1 MDKPVII
8 VRKVKRGGHGAH
20 GGAWKV
26 AYADFVTAMMA
37 FFLVMWLVGQ
47 SKGVKASIASYF
59 RDPGVF
65 EHDNGKAPIAGGDLH
80 VDPMNHSEPLPADT
94 QKLEDAERQL
104 LEQTA
109 KRIRQQLAENPALKK
124 LEKQIEI
131 QITREGL
138 RIELLEGDE
147 PTFFASGSAALT
159 PGTERVLALIAR
171 ELGTLKNPVVVEGHT
186 DSRPY
191 AAAQK
196 GGYSNWE
203 LSADRANA
211 ARRAMEKG
219 GLFDGQVHGIRG
231 YADTSL
237 RVKENPLDPHN
248 RRVTVIVQHLFKE
261 SELPAA
267 LRSKKAAQAQAQES
281 AAPPANPVAPGPPTH

>member
-1 MDKPVII
+1 MEKATIVIK
-8 VRKVKRGGHGAH
+8 KVKKGGHGHH

-47 SKGVKASIASYF
+47 KAGVKSSVASYF
-59 RDPGVF
+59 RNPGVF

-80 VDPMNHSEPLPADT
+80 VDPQAHSQPPPVDPLIDEEKA
-94 QKLEDAERQL
+94 L
-104 LEQTA
+104 LERAA
-109 KRIRQQLAENPALKK
+109 KRIRAMLEANPALKK
-124 LEKQIEI
+124 LEKQVEI

-147 PTFFASGSAALT
+147 PTFFASGSATLT
-159 PGTERVLALIAR
+159 PGTERVLALIAK

-191 AAAQK
+191 AATN
-196 GGYSNWE
+196 GYTNWE

-211 ARRAMEKG
+211 ARRAMQKE
-219 GLFDGQVHGIRG
+219 GLWQGQLHGIRG
-231 YADTSL
+231 YADTNL
-237 RVKENPLDPHN
+237 RVPEQPLDPHN
-248 RRVTVIVQHLFKE
+248 RRVTVIVQHMFRE
-261 SELPAA
+261 SDLPAE
-267 LRSKKAAQAQAQES
+267 LRSTPAPAPAPAPE
-281 AAPPANPVAPGPPTH
+281 AAPAHPAHSH

>member
-8 VRKVKRGGHGAH
+8 VKKVKKGGHGHH

-59 RDPGVF
+59 RNPGVF
-65 EHDNGKAPIAGGDLH
+65 EHDNGRAPIAGGDLH
-80 VDPMNHSEPLPADT
+80 VDPLNHSEPPPEAQRVLDEE
-94 QKLEDAERQL
+94 KQL
-104 LEQTA
+104 LEHTA
-109 KRIRQQLAENPALKK
+109 KRIKEMLAENPALKK

-147 PTFFASGSAALT
+147 PTFFASGSAALN
-159 PGTERVLALIAR
+159 PGTERVLALIAS
-171 ELGTLKNPVVVEGHT
+171 ELGTLKNPVMVEGHT
-186 DSRPY
+186 DSAPY
-191 AAAQK
+191 ASK
-196 GGYSNWE
+196 TGTGYSNWE

-219 GLFDGQVHGIRG
+219 GLWKGQVHGIRG

-237 RVKENPLDPHN
+237 RIPDKPLDPHN
-248 RRVTVIVQHLFKE
+248 RRVTVIVQHLFRE
-261 SELPAA
+261 SELPTA
-267 LRSKKAAQAQAQES
+267 LRTKKS
-281 AAPPANPVAPGPPTH
+281 S

>member
-1 MDKPVII
+1 MEKPTII
-8 VRKVKRGGHGAH
+8 IRKVKKGGHGHH

-59 RDPGVF
+59 RNPGVF
-65 EHDNGKAPIAGGDLH
+65 EHDNGRAPIQGGDLH
-80 VDPMNHSEPLPADT
+80 VDPMNHSEPSP
-94 QKLEDAERQL
+94 DAQRVLDEEKQL
-104 LEQTA
+104 LEHTA
-109 KRIRQQLAENPALKK
+109 QRIKALLAENPALQK
-124 LEKQIEI
+124 LQKQIEI

-147 PTFFASGSAALT
+147 PTFFASGSAQLT
-159 PGTERVLALIAR
+159 PGTERVLALIAH

-186 DSRPY
+186 DSAPY
-191 AAAQK
+191 TATK
-196 GGYSNWE
+196 GNGYTNWE

-219 GLFDGQVHGIRG
+219 GLQPGQVHGIRG
-231 YADTSL
+231 YADTQL
-237 RVKENPLDPHN
+237 RVPDQPLDPHN
-248 RRVTVIVQHLFKE
+248 RRVTVIVQHLFKDGD
-261 SELPAA
+261 LPVA
-267 LRSKKAAQAQAQES
+267 LRGKQA
-281 AAPPANPVAPGPPTH
+281 TR